1 MLCVGGTIQIVVG
14 GRNKYLINGKL
25 AQPSQVQNL
34 FHSVQLNVNNPHFL
48 IMQGRITKVLNM
60 KPPEI
65 LSMLEEAAGTRMYET
80 KKEAA
85 LKTLEKKQSKVDEI
99 NKLLDQEILP
109 ALEKLRK
116 EKTQY
121 MQWAN
126 GNAELDRLRRFCIAY
141 EYVQAER
148 IKDNAA
154 SEVEEVKAKIAE
166 IDDIAKT
173 NQGEIKEMETKI
185 AQLTAEKEASMGGE
199 IVNYQRQCDLI
210 SKRQKNCILIL
221 KIFYM
226 CRVIN
231 TTSNKIIYT
240 HDRENTIKIINHK
253 KK

>member
-60 KPPEI
+60 KPQEI

-199 IVNYQRQCDLI
+199 MKSLSEKVDALSQNLVRE
-210 SKRQKNCILIL
+210 
-221 KIFYM
+221 
-226 CRVIN
+226 
-231 TTSNKIIYT
+231 TSVLNNKEDT
-240 HDRENTIKIINHK
+240 LRSEEANKANVCQ
-253 KK
+253 